1 MNTDDPRI
9 SVSVITGFLG
19 SGKTTLLNSL
29 LKHPQMEKTAVIVNE
44 FGDIGIDHELIETS
58 DENTILLSSGCVC
71 CTVRG
76 DLVETLGDLS
86 VRRLKQEIPAFTR
99 VVIETTGLAD
109 PMPIL
114 HALMSVPVVNRYRL
128 DSVVTTVDAVN
139 GAGTLQGHEE
149 AVKQAAIADH
159 LVITKTDLT
168 PQAAADRLVGL
179 LRELNTEAPTTR
191 VINGEVAPDQ
201 IFGSLPPAAKSG
213 AGDAHASP
221 EPFGHDEDAGSLTNL
236 HHQHGTISSFC
247 LTFDEPLD
255 WRTVALWLD
264 SLVAIHGKQ
273 LLRIKGIIDVE
284 GIAEPIVI
292 HAVQHLFH
300 PPARLKSWPGPK
312 RQSRIVF
319 ITQDVPRVSIESA
332 LRRAQEVSRAP

>member
-86 VRRLKQEIPAFTR
+86 VRRLKQEVPPFTR

-139 GAGTLQGHEE
+139 GAGTLQAHEE

-168 PQAAADRLVGL
+168 ERAAADR
-179 LRELNTEAPTTR
+179 
-191 VINGEVAPDQ
+191 
-201 IFGSLPPAAKSG
+201 
-213 AGDAHASP
+213 
-221 EPFGHDEDAGSLTNL
+221 
-236 HHQHGTISSFC
+236 
-247 LTFDEPLD
+247 
-255 WRTVALWLD
+255 
-264 SLVAIHGKQ
+264 
-273 LLRIKGIIDVE
+273 
-284 GIAEPIVI
+284 
-292 HAVQHLFH
+292 
-300 PPARLKSWPGPK
+300 
-312 RQSRIVF
+312 
-319 ITQDVPRVSIESA
+319 
-332 LRRAQEVSRAP
+332 